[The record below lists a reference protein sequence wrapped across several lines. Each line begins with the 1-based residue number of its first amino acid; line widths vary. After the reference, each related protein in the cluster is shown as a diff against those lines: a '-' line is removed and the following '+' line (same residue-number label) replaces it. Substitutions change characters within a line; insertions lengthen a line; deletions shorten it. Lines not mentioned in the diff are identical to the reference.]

1 MPPEAISVSTA
12 SVPTLSELF
21 GLIQESRGSDLQAG
35 ARAELCPSPLTLA
48 LGSMMGRIAA
58 QTMIYLVN
66 SQAAVNFTAARI
78 PLSQAAMI
86 RAIPAGREQ
95 PILADIATAYSP
107 LSVQL
112 AHALPHAT
120 IVEMDRPDVIR
131 KRMQRLQR
139 GNIDMP
145 ANLRTFSADLRHVPL
160 EQAFEGLRPDVIEIT
175 GAYLN
180 PAQLTRI
187 SEHVCDVLTPGGALI
202 CYLPWRA
209 GLAEV
214 QTAMRFFKRQVSD
227 MPGAMSSE
235 RAIIDTFTEA
245 GFVAVRIDYPSQLA
259 ETLGVKTP
267 VLDVEV
273 LVTCRKAG

>member
-1 MPPEAISVSTA
+1 
-12 SVPTLSELF
+12 
-21 GLIQESRGSDLQAG
+21 
-35 ARAELCPSPLTLA
+35 
-48 LGSMMGRIAA
+48 
-58 QTMIYLVN
+58 
-66 SQAAVNFTAARI
+66 
-78 PLSQAAMI
+78 
-86 RAIPAGREQ
+86 
-95 PILADIATAYSP
+95 
-107 LSVQL
+107 
-112 AHALPHAT
+112 
-120 IVEMDRPDVIR
+120 
-131 KRMQRLQR
+131 
-139 GNIDMP
+139 
-145 ANLRTFSADLRHVPL
+145 
-160 EQAFEGLRPDVIEIT
+160 VIEIT

-235 RAIIDTFTEA
+235 PAIIDTFTEA
-245 GFVAVRIDYPSQLA
+245 GFTAVTVDYPSQLA
-259 ETLGVKTP
+259 ETIGVRTP